1 MSGEPDP
8 QYVVARSV
16 LLDALEAL
24 GPQRQAAIL
33 VGAQAIYLH
42 TGAIDLAVAEFTTDG
57 DITLDPTLLQA
68 SPEIE
73 AAMTAAGFHRGN
85 RVGAWVVPAISMAFR
100 PTSKWI

>member
-24 GPQRQAAIL
+24 EAQREAVVL

-42 TGAIDLAVAEFTTDG
+42 TGAIELAVAEFTTDA
-57 DITLDPTLLQA
+57 DIILDPALTLRGRGR
-68 SPEIE
+68 
-73 AAMTAAGFHRGN
+73 TAPAKG
-85 RVGAWVVPAISMAFR
+85 VVITVSLVLN
-100 PTSKWI
+100 